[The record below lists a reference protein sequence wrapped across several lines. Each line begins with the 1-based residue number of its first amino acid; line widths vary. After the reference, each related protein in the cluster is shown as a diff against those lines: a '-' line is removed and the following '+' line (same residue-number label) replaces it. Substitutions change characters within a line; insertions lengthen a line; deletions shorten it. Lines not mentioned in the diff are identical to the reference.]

1 MKCSHPVRDH
11 ALGLVSHRPSFG
23 EALYRSRGHR
33 DNYAAARPK
42 STLPL
47 PADAKLFA
55 WLLTPAHAR
64 APRAVPVM
72 VRVRAP
78 KAR

>member
-1 MKCSHPVRDH
+1 MKCAHPTCNR
-11 ALGLVSHRPSFG
+11 AIGLASQRPSFG
-23 EALYRSRGHR
+23 EALYRSRRHR

-42 STLPL
+42 STPL

-64 APRAVPVM
+64 APRSLPAT

-78 KAR
+78 KCWA